1 MSWNE
6 AEELAERY
14 SGGASKREKSEGGLF
29 VRMAEDGQR
38 IVGAFV
44 GAPCAYEAIW
54 TGTRYELYDETR
66 EEHREERPK
75 LRIAMNFYVPDDG
88 MKVWEMGVTLFRDV
102 KRVREKYGL
111 DKWLFEVERHG
122 VKGDPKTT
130 YSVLP
135 DRQIDEAMAKEI
147 GGAKLIDLDALIV
160 KTMAPGAGDRAGGG
174 SSSSRGGRGGAAAPA
189 PAGSTKLAD
198 LFGPRGGK

>member
-102 KRVREKYGL
+102 KRVREK
-111 DKWLFEVERHG
+111 
-122 VKGDPKTT
+122 GDPKTT